1 MPPPPVAG
9 LEALSIIMSQ
19 ALQHILAEARAGLD
33 RLDGDPGTDPAA
45 LRLELGRL
53 LLRLVRIA
61 HGSDVD
67 LGEAAAAA
75 LAHEAGSGL

>member
-1 MPPPPVAG
+1 MNP
-9 LEALSIIMSQ
+9 
-19 ALQHILAEARAGLD
+19 ALQHTLADARAGLE
-33 RLDGDPGTDPAA
+33 RLDADPGADPAA

-75 LAHEAGSGL
+75 LAHEAGPTL